1 MNHSTLLEFMALAEK
16 LKCNTRHSWTSSGR
30 HESVAEHTYRLC
42 VFAWLVKEEFPECDM
57 DKVLKM
63 CLFHDIGEAVTGDI
77 PCFEKK
83 EADEAKEN
91 QEIDKIVEML
101 PDKHR
106 GELHSLMT
114 ELRNNQTM
122 EAKVVHALDK
132 LEAVI
137 QHNEAPLDTWLPLE
151 YELQMTYGQEQA
163 DVHPYLKHLRGV
175 LRENSARKVEDAA
188 DEALE
193 MQILGMVGNSE
204 PEPCLDVGFSQNECE
219 KKGQDYIVRK
229 GSEFVDKARVAELLH
244 STDWAKDR
252 SAEII
257 AQCVDNSVSYGVYD
271 KKDYMVGYARV
282 ISDMAT
288 TFYLMDVIIDEAHR
302 GQGLGKL
309 LLDAVMKDV
318 GHLHGVLH
326 TENAHGLYEKYG
338 FEVIKDSADTVMEK
352 PRK

>member
-1 MNHSTLLEFMALAEK
+1 MDHSTLLEFMALTEK
-16 LKCNTRHSWTSSGR
+16 LKCNTRHSWTSNGR

-83 EADEAKEN
+83 EADEVKEN
-91 QEIDKIVEML
+91 QEIDKIIQML
-101 PDKHR
+101 SDPHQ
-106 GELHSLMT
+106 E
-114 ELRNNQTM
+114 ELRSLLVELRENQTL

-132 LEAVI
+132 MEAVI

-175 LRENSARKVEDAA
+175 LREDSARKVEDAA
-188 DEALE
+188 DEALDA
-193 MQILGMVGNSE
+193 QILGVLEDEE
-204 PEPCLDVGFSQNECE
+204 P
-219 KKGQDYIVRK
+219 DYIVRK
-229 GSEFVDKARVAELLH
+229 GSEFIDKARVVELLH
-244 STDWAKDR
+244 STYWAKDR

-257 AQCVDNSVSYGVYD
+257 AQCVDNSISYGVYD

-288 TFYLMDVIIDEAHR
+288 TFYLMDVIVDEAYR
-302 GQGLGKL
+302 GRGLGKM

-318 GHLHGVLH
+318 GHLYGILH
-326 TENAHGLYEKYG
+326 TEDAQGLYEKYG
-338 FEVIKDSADTVMEK
+338 FKVVKDSADKTMEK
-352 PRK
+352 PRE